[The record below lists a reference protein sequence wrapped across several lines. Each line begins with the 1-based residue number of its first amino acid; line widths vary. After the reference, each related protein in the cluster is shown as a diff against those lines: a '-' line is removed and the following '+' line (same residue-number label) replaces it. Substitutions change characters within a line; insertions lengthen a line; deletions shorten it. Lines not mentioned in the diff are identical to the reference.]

1 MAKKKRYQASE
12 RKSKRAKTKVV
23 RKLEVPFSASKATIP
38 DVEAAIA
45 EKLATQPTDLFMK
58 NEKII
63 IELEEFEDKGNGGV

>member
-1 MAKKKRYQASE
+1 MAKKKKHQASK

-23 RKLEVPFSASKATIP
+23 RKLEVPISASKATIA

-58 NEKII
+58 NEKVI
-63 IELEEFEDKGNGGV
+63 IEVEEFEHKGNGEV